1 MYLEHFKLDCRP
13 FESSPDHRF
22 MYLSSQ
28 HAKALAN
35 IEFGLT
41 NRDNFVVIS
50 GDIGV
55 GKTTLLNQVLED
67 LPRDVVIAHLT
78 HTTLTPTELL
88 QNILLEFKIESFKKN
103 KVYLLKLLTNYFRK
117 QKEAGKQVAILID
130 EAQNLS
136 KKSLEELRLLSC
148 QELDLSGLVSIVL
161 LGQPELNRMIDSPE
175 LEQLSQRTRIRQHI
189 LPLNEKET
197 SEYLARR
204 LEVAGGKIKKIMTA
218 KAIDLVFAYTS
229 GTPRMVNTLCEMA
242 FTAAWVD
249 KAKKVDVAHIEN
261 AAKELRW
268 QVPTATVQTLSE
280 DVETDEPRG
289 WLLQTDTSKR
299 EKWVPIDE
307 LPFFLGR
314 SATTSLQLRHPH
326 ISRRHAFIDGHDG
339 ELFVQDYNSYNGT
352 YVNGKRI
359 RREHQLT
366 DADIIGFGG
375 GLQLIF
381 HSQAEAPAEAGIK
394 AIPA

>member
-1 MYLEHFKLDCRP
+1 
-13 FESSPDHRF
+13 

>member
-1 MYLEHFKLDCRP
+1 
-13 FESSPDHRF
+13 F